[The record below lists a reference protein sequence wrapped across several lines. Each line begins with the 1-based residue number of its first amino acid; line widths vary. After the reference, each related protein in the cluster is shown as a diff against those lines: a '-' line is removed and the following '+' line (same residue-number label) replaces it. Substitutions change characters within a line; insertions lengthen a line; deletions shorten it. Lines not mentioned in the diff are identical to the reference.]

1 MMPSP
6 CVREEMFS
14 TMFCLRSS
22 NCTTISYVMGNAPR
36 RVPTPPKSAFSHSWL
51 ADRTLSATGL
61 WWLCY
66 QENYCTCC
74 LLSRKHDSI
83 NARNTSK
90 VWNEKPSVRLRKVAI
105 ADHLTTEQHKN
116 AVNAELLQRISCFH
130 EQLKAMRE
138 NNETII
144 EKTFT
149 AIYWFARQEIS
160 NEKL

>member
-1 MMPSP
+1 MRRCFQRFFVSGAQIAQLFPMLWEMHLGEFQHRQIKK
-6 CVREEMFS
+6 CVQS
-14 TMFCLRSS
+14 L
-22 NCTTISYVMGNAPR
+22 
-36 RVPTPPKSAFSHSWL
+36 WL

-66 QENYCTCC
+66 QENYCTYC
-74 LLSRKHDSI
+74 LLCRKHDSI
-83 NARNTSK
+83 NVRNTSK

-144 EKTFT
+144 EKTFA

-160 NEKL
+160 DEKL

>member
-1 MMPSP
+1 MHNYFLCYGKCTSA
-6 CVREEMFS
+6 
-14 TMFCLRSS
+14 SS
-22 NCTTISYVMGNAPR
+22 NTAKL
-36 RVPTPPKSAFSHSWL
+36 KSAFSHSWL

-66 QENYCTCC
+66 QENYCTYC
-74 LLSRKHDSI
+74 LLCRKHDSI
-83 NARNTSK
+83 NVRNTSK

-160 NEKL
+160 DEKL